1 MFKSVKKSI
10 LNPRPLRERVTRTCR
25 VRGIDDKN
33 TSAFKV
39 ILERE
44 RSELSRGS
52 RNIMAI
58 SLNQMYHPGSSA
70 NELTLKAK
78 DDESGCLLRCWKRW
92 FSACCSV
99 LKYPSPEAG
108 ASTSP
113 ARGEVLK
120 SAVIFSVFML
130 FSAAAQAKVCFLP
143 DSNCGGVNYGYTD
156 KSGSTCTYKTREEA
170 NRKKGECETVQK
182 QGFCFY
188 LSCSMSKSD
197 CDKAAANDP
206 NHDKCCVPCGNC
218 WKVDDCSI
226 PPIPTCTGANYETE
240 QTCKNKNQNFKP
252 NGKFDK
258 NGTAC
263 GECKDVPYITCP
275 EMGDDY
281 VTRAECTA
289 KGSSFTFA
297 SADVKDSDGNECG
310 TCSGKEENAKTCSE
324 IRADYISKP
333 ECKAQNGSFH
343 SANVKDLNGKL
354 CGTCD
359 KKTCSK
365 QNSSWTTQGS
375 CGSDEKEEV
384 VGEGKDN
391 TVCVK
396 CTKTKTCHEMGYNI
410 STDCKFG
417 NLDTNNIIDVNGF
430 ACGVCEINK
439 SVHIDFINRFVD
451 CKINKSNI
459 TGTYQGLSFATVI
472 YDGNIRQTYNNF
484 SSRYINSCKH
494 MTGTYGCSGIA
505 PWYKNNDWYE
515 TYQDECLNRKI
526 IIIGLVPGS
535 KIKRV
540 SVTPYYGSKACTSIN
555 QDTGEIEPYCRMYKC
570 YSDDGYYGTVNSSS
584 EDSNSFCYHGC
595 DSLRHF
601 SVSLAELKSTYFLD
615 NYEDDLSVENEV
627 LRSHV
632 GGSFYQDEFDSK
644 FADKGP
650 FKLTKCWYP
659 SVPDNIDNITFD
671 AVEFTAPII
680 NSDTGVSVVFEKD
693 DEISCEAHSDFSPEP
708 DLYIDR
714 FGNRYNVMNGFPLN
728 DLDSGFPYGG
738 VFTQVDKCTSYP
750 YYDTDYVVDFNKDCK

>member
-78 DDESGCLLRCWKRW
+78 DDESGRFLRCWKRG

-156 KSGSTCTYKTREEA
+156 KSGSTCTYKTRDEA

-197 CDKAAANDP
+197 CDKAAENAP

-226 PPIPTCTGANYETE
+226 PPIPNCADANYETE

-263 GECKDVPYITCP
+263 GECKDVPYITCS
-275 EMGDDY
+275 EMGDYY

-297 SADVKDSDGNECG
+297 SSDVKDSDGNECG
-310 TCSGKEENAKTCSE
+310 TCKPLDQPTAQTCKQINQTYKTSCSAGESLIATGERGSDGVCVTCGVCKTGNVKETKYLYLLDELVATNSEGGTLNFVEFWTSDDEQAFSPVLHGGSWCIGNGCGASSYGQLTYKGNWYSTQLPYLRGEKPVNFYGMPPLLEIGYRNKFPWLNGVDDRYTYSSMLSYSLPKSTQSYDTTALCNFILEGPIVNYQIKCVTSRDDIKISEKICEMYDFSKNSQSMQCADFDSKCYTESCPNHPEYKRRMPRELYEGCTTFIKGKEGCTSCEDGYFLENNFCRKAT
-324 IRADYISKP
+324 
-333 ECKAQNGSFH
+333 ECR
-343 SANVKDLNGKL
+343 
-354 CGTCD
+354 C
-359 KKTCSK
+359 
-365 QNSSWTTQGS
+365 
-375 CGSDEKEEV
+375 EKEE
-384 VGEGKDN
+384 
-391 TVCVK
+391 
-396 CTKTKTCHEMGYNI
+396 
-410 STDCKFG
+410 
-417 NLDTNNIIDVNGF
+417 
-430 ACGVCEINK
+430 
-439 SVHIDFINRFVD
+439 
-451 CKINKSNI
+451 
-459 TGTYQGLSFATVI
+459 
-472 YDGNIRQTYNNF
+472 
-484 SSRYINSCKH
+484 YINGGRGKICVQCP
-494 MTGTYGCSGIA
+494 T
-505 PWYKNNDWYE
+505 
-515 TYQDECLNRKI
+515 ECQL
-526 IIIGLVPGS
+526 
-535 KIKRV
+535 
-540 SVTPYYGSKACTSIN
+540 IN
-555 QDTGEIEPYCRMYKC
+555 YRC
-570 YSDDGYYGTVNSSS
+570 
-584 EDSNSFCYHGC
+584 
-595 DSLRHF
+595 
-601 SVSLAELKSTYFLD
+601 LK
-615 NYEDDLSVENEV
+615 
-627 LRSHV
+627 
-632 GGSFYQDEFDSK
+632 
-644 FADKGP
+644 
-650 FKLTKCWYP
+650 
-659 SVPDNIDNITFD
+659 
-671 AVEFTAPII
+671 
-680 NSDTGVSVVFEKD
+680 
-693 DEISCEAHSDFSPEP
+693 
-708 DLYIDR
+708 
-714 FGNRYNVMNGFPLN
+714 
-728 DLDSGFPYGG
+728 
-738 VFTQVDKCTSYP
+738 
-750 YYDTDYVVDFNKDCK
+750 

>member
-78 DDESGCLLRCWKRW
+78 DDESGCLLRCWKRG
-92 FSACCSV
+92 FIACCSV

-120 SAVIFSVFML
+120 SALVFSVFML

-156 KSGSTCTYKTREEA
+156 ESGSTCTYKTRDEA
-170 NRKKGECETVQK
+170 NLKKGECETVQK

-197 CDKAAANDP
+197 CDKAAANAP

-275 EMGDDY
+275 EMGDNY

-297 SADVKDSDGNECG
+297 SSDVKDSDGNECG
-310 TCSGKEENAKTCSE
+310 TCKPLDQPTAQTCKQINQTYKTSCSAGE
-324 IRADYISKP
+324 SLIATGER
-333 ECKAQNGSFH
+333 
-343 SANVKDLNGKL
+343 
-354 CGTCD
+354 
-359 KKTCSK
+359 
-365 QNSSWTTQGS
+365 
-375 CGSDEKEEV
+375 GSD
-384 VGEGKDN
+384 G
-391 TVCVK
+391 VCV
-396 CTKTKTCHEMGYNI
+396 T
-410 STDCKFG
+410 
-417 NLDTNNIIDVNGF
+417 
-430 ACGVCEINK
+430 CGVCKTGNVKETKYLYFLDELVATN
-439 SVHIDFINRFVD
+439 SEGGTLNLVEFWTSEETEQQHIPVLYGNSGGGWWVIQLGRWQL
-451 CKINKSNI
+451 
-459 TGTYQGLSFATVI
+459 TYK
-472 YDGNIRQTYNNF
+472 GNWYSTKLP
-484 SSRYINSCKH
+484 YINSEKPVNF
-494 MTGTYGCSGIA
+494 YGMPSNLEILYSNKFPWLNGIDNNMHA
-505 PWYKNNDWYE
+505 YMLRYSLPKSAQSYDTTALCNLTLEGPIVNYQIKCVTSRDDIKISEKICEMYGFSKNSQSMQCGDFDGKCYTESCPNHPEYK
-515 TYQDECLNRKI
+515 
-526 IIIGLVPGS
+526 
-535 KIKRV
+535 KRMPRELYDGCA
-540 SVTPYYGSKACTSIN
+540 TFMEEKEGCTS
-555 QDTGEIEPYCRMYKC
+555 CK
-570 YSDDGYYGTVNSSS
+570 DGYLLEN
-584 EDSNSFCYHGC
+584 NFCRKATECRCEKWGEKNEY
-595 DSLRHF
+595 
-601 SVSLAELKSTYFLD
+601 T
-615 NYEDDLSVENEV
+615 NYEI
-627 LRSHV
+627 
-632 GGSFYQDEFDSK
+632 GSICVQCPT
-644 FADKGP
+644 GCQ
-650 FKLTKCWYP
+650 LTNYRCW
-659 SVPDNIDNITFD
+659 
-671 AVEFTAPII
+671 
-680 NSDTGVSVVFEKD
+680 K
-693 DEISCEAHSDFSPEP
+693 
-708 DLYIDR
+708 
-714 FGNRYNVMNGFPLN
+714 
-728 DLDSGFPYGG
+728 
-738 VFTQVDKCTSYP
+738 
-750 YYDTDYVVDFNKDCK
+750 

>member
-156 KSGSTCTYKTREEA
+156 KSGSTCTYKTRDEA

-197 CDKAAANDP
+197 CDKAAENAP

-226 PPIPTCTGANYETE
+226 PPIPNCADANYETE

-275 EMGDDY
+275 EMGDNY

-297 SADVKDSDGNECG
+297 SANVKDSDNNECG
-310 TCSGKEENAKTCSE
+310 TCKPLDQPTAQTCKQINQTYKTSCSAGE
-324 IRADYISKP
+324 SLIATGER
-333 ECKAQNGSFH
+333 
-343 SANVKDLNGKL
+343 
-354 CGTCD
+354 
-359 KKTCSK
+359 
-365 QNSSWTTQGS
+365 
-375 CGSDEKEEV
+375 GSD
-384 VGEGKDN
+384 G
-391 TVCVK
+391 VCV
-396 CTKTKTCHEMGYNI
+396 T
-410 STDCKFG
+410 
-417 NLDTNNIIDVNGF
+417 
-430 ACGVCEINK
+430 CGVCKTGNVKETKYLYLLDELVATNSEGGTLNLVEFWTSEETEQHVIPLLNGG
-439 SVHIDFINRFVD
+439 
-451 CKINKSNI
+451 SNGGWWCI
-459 TGTYQGLSFATVI
+459 GSGCSGHHWQLTYK
-472 YDGNIRQTYNNF
+472 GNWYSTKLP
-484 SSRYINSCKH
+484 YINSEKPVDF
-494 MTGTYGCSGIA
+494 YGMPPNLVIWYSNTF
-505 PWYKNNDWYE
+505 PWLNGLDNSAYSSMLKYSLPKSAQSYDTTALCNLTLEGPIVNYQIKCVTSRDDIKISEKICEMYGFSKNSQSMQCGDFDGKCYTESCPNHPEYKKRMPRELYE
-515 TYQDECLNRKI
+515 GCATFMEEKE
-526 IIIGLVPGS
+526 G
-535 KIKRV
+535 
-540 SVTPYYGSKACTSIN
+540 CTS
-555 QDTGEIEPYCRMYKC
+555 CK
-570 YSDDGYYGTVNSSS
+570 DGYLLEN
-584 EDSNSFCYHGC
+584 NFCRKATECRCEKWDEKKKYINGGRGSICVQCPTGC
-595 DSLRHF
+595 QL
-601 SVSLAELKSTYFLD
+601 T
-615 NYEDDLSVENEV
+615 NY
-627 LRSHV
+627 R
-632 GGSFYQDEFDSK
+632 
-644 FADKGP
+644 
-650 FKLTKCWYP
+650 CW
-659 SVPDNIDNITFD
+659 
-671 AVEFTAPII
+671 
-680 NSDTGVSVVFEKD
+680 K
-693 DEISCEAHSDFSPEP
+693 
-708 DLYIDR
+708 
-714 FGNRYNVMNGFPLN
+714 
-728 DLDSGFPYGG
+728 
-738 VFTQVDKCTSYP
+738 
-750 YYDTDYVVDFNKDCK
+750 

>member
-10 LNPRPLRERVTRTCR
+10 LNPRPLRERVTRMCR

-156 KSGSTCTYKTREEA
+156 ESGSTCTYKTREEA

-197 CDKAAANDP
+197 CDKAAANAP

-218 WKVDDCSI
+218 WKVADCSI
-226 PPIPTCTGANYETE
+226 PPIETCTGAGYETE

-263 GECKDVPYITCP
+263 GECKDVPYITCS
-275 EMGDDY
+275 EMGDYY

-310 TCSGKEENAKTCSE
+310 TCKPLDQPTAQTCKQINQTYKTSCSAGE
-324 IRADYISKP
+324 SLIATGER
-333 ECKAQNGSFH
+333 
-343 SANVKDLNGKL
+343 
-354 CGTCD
+354 
-359 KKTCSK
+359 
-365 QNSSWTTQGS
+365 
-375 CGSDEKEEV
+375 GSD
-384 VGEGKDN
+384 G
-391 TVCVK
+391 VCV
-396 CTKTKTCHEMGYNI
+396 T
-410 STDCKFG
+410 
-417 NLDTNNIIDVNGF
+417 
-430 ACGVCEINK
+430 CGVCK
-439 SVHIDFINRFVD
+439 
-451 CKINKSNI
+451 
-459 TGTYQGLSFATVI
+459 TGNV
-472 YDGNIRQTYNNF
+472 
-484 SSRYINSCKH
+484 K
-494 MTGTYGCSGIA
+494 
-505 PWYKNNDWYE
+505 E
-515 TYQDECLNRKI
+515 TKYL
-526 IIIGLVPGS
+526 
-535 KIKRV
+535 
-540 SVTPYYGSKACTSIN
+540 
-555 QDTGEIEPYCRMYKC
+555 
-570 YSDDGYYGTVNSSS
+570 
-584 EDSNSFCYHGC
+584 
-595 DSLRHF
+595 
-601 SVSLAELKSTYFLD
+601 YFLD
-615 NYEDDLSVENEV
+615 ELVATNSEGGTLNLVEFWTSEETEQYTIPVLNGGSNGDWWCIGFGCAGHHWQLTYKGNWYSTQLPYISSEKPVNFYGMPQYLEIMYANTFPWLNGVDNNTLAFKLNYSLPKSLPKSAQSYDTTALCNLTLEGPIVNYQIKCVTSRDDIKISEKICEMYGFSKNSQSMQCGDFDGKCYTESCPNHPEYKKRMPRELYDGCATFMEEKEGCTSCKDGYLLENNFCRKATECRCEKWGEKNEYTNYEIGSICVQCPTGCQLSNY
-627 LRSHV
+627 R
-632 GGSFYQDEFDSK
+632 
-644 FADKGP
+644 
-650 FKLTKCWYP
+650 CW
-659 SVPDNIDNITFD
+659 
-671 AVEFTAPII
+671 
-680 NSDTGVSVVFEKD
+680 K
-693 DEISCEAHSDFSPEP
+693 
-708 DLYIDR
+708 
-714 FGNRYNVMNGFPLN
+714 
-728 DLDSGFPYGG
+728 
-738 VFTQVDKCTSYP
+738 
-750 YYDTDYVVDFNKDCK
+750 